1 MLSPTSPKRRQSPE
15 TALSVLFPGA
25 PTRRPAP
32 LVLCSTVAGVLAVLV
47 ATGAALWWGLNP
59 GHRTP

>member
-1 MLSPTSPKRRQSPE
+1 M
-15 TALSVLFPGA
+15 LFPGA